1 MHDQHNT
8 EEIPAG
14 RRNYDPHIPCQYAD
28 VIVEM
33 RSDVKHLVHG
43 FEEFKK
49 AHEKISAAVFGN
61 GKIGLVER
69 QAKSELMLKAACFV
83 SGAAV
88 VAWISEV
95 VRGLVK

>member
-1 MHDQHNT
+1 MSDK
-8 EEIPAG
+8 EIPAG

-33 RSDVKHLVHG
+33 RSDVKHLVEG
-43 FEEFKK
+43 FKDFKES
-49 AHEKISAAVFGN
+49 HEKISAAVFGN

-69 QAKSELMLKAACFV
+69 QAKSELVLKAVCFV

-88 VAWISEV
+88 VAWIGEV
-95 VRGLVK
+95 IRGFVQ